1 MYKYGKTIE
10 TTIKFYYNKTQ
21 EYFVI
26 SIELF
31 KKIIKLILLLIRERG
46 KLLKYMYYEAQKQQ
60 HQQLLKHFSNI
71 LTH

>member
-31 KKIIKLILLLIRERG
+31 KKIMKLILLLLGERG
-46 KLLKYMYYEAQKQQ
+46 KLFKFMY
-60 HQQLLKHFSNI
+60 
-71 LTH
+71 